1 MLTLLKAYYL
11 LYLQEKD
18 EKKKQMLEEKIQ
30 LIIEDIKQSNY
41 KDLSEE
47 PEWIEICRLF
57 SIKKEGK

>member
-11 LYLQEKD
+11 LYLQETD
-18 EKKKQMLEEKIQ
+18 EKKKQMLEEKIK

-57 SIKKEGK
+57 DK

>member
-18 EKKKQMLEEKIQ
+18 EKKKRMLEEKIQ

-57 SIKKEGK
+57 DK

>member
-1 MLTLLKAYYL
+1 MTLLKAYYL